1 MTTTFTAAFDISSWE
16 EETYDEAPG
25 ARLLLIRVG
34 KTFTGEVVGTSTT
47 TLAAA
52 ISEASDADAGYGG
65 VERLDVEVAGVGAGT
80 LVLRHA
86 AISSA
91 EGASMEVVVVPGTGT
106 GDLAGATGTAHV
118 DRHDDGS
125 HTFALTLD

>member
-25 ARLLLIRVG
+25 ARLFLIRVG
-34 KTFTGEVVGTSTT
+34 KTFTGEVTGTSTT

-65 VERLDVEVAGVGAGT
+65 VERLHVEVAGRGGGT

-91 EGASMEVVVVPGTGT
+91 DGASMEVVVVPGTGT
-106 GDLAGATGTAHV
+106 GGLAGARGTAHI

-125 HTFALTLD
+125 HTFTLTLE